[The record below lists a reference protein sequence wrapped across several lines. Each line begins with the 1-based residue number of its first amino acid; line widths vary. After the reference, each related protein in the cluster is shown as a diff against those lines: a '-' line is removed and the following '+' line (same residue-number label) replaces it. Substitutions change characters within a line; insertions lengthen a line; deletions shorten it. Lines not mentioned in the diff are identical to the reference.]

1 MAYEIV
7 KDICE
12 GESSC
17 VDVCPVDCIK
27 KGDGENTKGTGWYL
41 IVAEDC
47 VSCNACLEARQTLKV
62 PGPYTD
68 NSVRI
73 HMPCRGP
80 LGPRSFAW
88 GFHASWTARPPNRG

>member
-7 KDICE
+7 KDVCE

-27 KGDGENTKGTGWYL
+27 KGDGENGKGTTWFL

-47 VSCNACLEARQTLKV
+47 VSCNACLEACPVEGAIL
-62 PGPYTD
+62 PD
-68 NSVRI
+68 
-73 HMPCRGP
+73 
-80 LGPRSFAW
+80 
-88 GFHASWTARPPNRG
+88 

>member
-27 KGDGENTKGTGWYL
+27 KGEGMNGKGTIWL
-41 IVAEDC
+41 FIVAEDC
-47 VSCNACLEARQTLKV
+47 VSCNACLEACPVEGAIL
-62 PGPYTD
+62 PD
-68 NSVRI
+68 
-73 HMPCRGP
+73 
-80 LGPRSFAW
+80 
-88 GFHASWTARPPNRG
+88 

>member
-1 MAYEIV
+1 MTYEIV

-27 KGDGENTKGTGWYL
+27 KADGQNAKGMTWYF

-47 VSCNACLEARQTLKV
+47 VSCNACLEACPIEGAIL
-62 PGPYTD
+62 PD
-68 NSVRI
+68 
-73 HMPCRGP
+73 
-80 LGPRSFAW
+80 
-88 GFHASWTARPPNRG
+88 